1 MFQLLSRARF
11 VVENGF
17 GRLKTRWRR
26 LMKRNDMNVEFIA
39 VIISACCVLHNICE
53 IHGDEFDESWLT
65 QSTDGIVDQPESAAP
80 PEDGA
85 NPTTP
90 VPNEICNA
98 LIEHF
103 STN

>member
-1 MFQLLSRARF
+1 
-11 VVENGF
+11 
-17 GRLKTRWRR
+17 
-26 LMKRNDMNVEFIA
+26 MKRNDMNVEFIDF
-39 VIISACCVLHNICE
+39 IISACCILHNICE

-65 QSTDGIVDQPESAAP
+65 QSTDSIVDQPAP

-85 NPTTP
+85 NPQTP

-98 LIEHF
+98 LMDNF